1 LETIWRETKIDLDT
15 VNWKGKSI
23 HLKGVPALRNEK
35 TGKIRVY
42 PSEVSKAE
50 VRSLAQQYGLEPRDV
65 ALLLLLYAKPG
76 PFEKGKMYY
85 KYHVNKALFYLWKE
99 LEKEGLG
106 DAFPLDEFEAA
117 DRGPVPKNLEDD
129 LGRLYEKGIIS
140 HRWREKRASKITELT
155 PQGLTIAEKLWN
167 EVAEPLR
174 KTTLKIKERIFPL
187 DPKTIRDRVHRDFP
201 EYRKTYTKEDTD

>member
-1 LETIWRETKIDLDT
+1 MDAVDWRGNT
-15 VNWKGKSI
+15 I

-50 VRSLAQQYGLEPRDV
+50 MRSLAQQYSLEPRDV

-76 PFEKGKMYY
+76 HFEKGKMYY
-85 KYHVNKALFYLWKE
+85 KYHVNKSLFYLWKE

-117 DRGPVPKNLEDD
+117 DRGPIPKNLEDD
-129 LGRLYEKGIIS
+129 LKRLEEKRIIS
-140 HRWREKRASKITELT
+140 SKWREKRASKITELT
-155 PQGLTIAEKLWN
+155 PQGLAVAEKLWN

-174 KTTLKIKERIFPL
+174 KTILKIKETIFAL
-187 DPKTIRDRVHRDFP
+187 DPKTIRDRVHRDYP
-201 EYRKTYTKEDTD
+201 EYKKTYIKEDTD